1 MAVTPAGITV
11 VTPVHGRCELVERLL
26 ESLAGAADAFARAD
40 GDAAEIVLVD
50 SSDDEDARRIA
61 ALADRHG
68 ARVIRAANDVRRKRN
83 LGVRHAAGE
92 IVLFVDSDCEADPHL
107 LVEHA
112 AGHEIERAPDGR
124 RVAGVLG
131 TVRLAGER
139 TAAWR
144 AAEAAGFCDGF
155 AFAERYPQADWGP
168 CANVSYRRAFLLSV
182 GGFREDWPRRLGGDD
197 VELGL
202 RVNGAGAAI
211 LCRPA
216 AVVTHSRSTWARWP
230 AVLERAWRWG
240 AMDVHVRA
248 AVPPDRRR
256 PGGAGPGVLGLAATA
271 AGAATAVRE
280 RSPRPLATAAV
291 AVPLALLA
299 EGPPRGPLVTA
310 YAGRLLRLVFDLAA
324 VAEAIRIGRPPLAVA
339 ALHPTDHAAARRRAR
354 DRTAATAGAL
364 AALLPLVLRPTPR
377 R

>member
-1 MAVTPAGITV
+1 MAVTPAAITV
-11 VTPVHGRCELVERLL
+11 VTPVHGRCDLVERLL
-26 ESLAGAADAFARAD
+26 VSLAPAIGAFARA
-40 GDAAEIVLVD
+40 GGAAEVLLVD
-50 SSDDEDARRIA
+50 SSEGADGRRIA
-61 ALADRHG
+61 DLADRHG
-68 ARVIRAANDVRRKRN
+68 ARVLRSANDVRRKRN
-83 LGVRHAAGE
+83 LGVRHASGTV
-92 IVLFVDSDCEADPHL
+92 VLFVDSDCEADPGL

-112 AGHEIERAPDGR
+112 AGHRVERAPDGR
-124 RVAGVLG
+124 PVAGVLG

-155 AFAERYPQADWGP
+155 AFATRYPQADWGP
-168 CANVSYRRAFLLSV
+168 CANVSYRRALLLSI

-211 LCRPA
+211 LCRPG

-248 AVPPDRRR
+248 AVPARRRR
-256 PGGAGPGVLGLAATA
+256 PGGGGPGVLVVAAVA
-271 AGAATAVRE
+271 AGAVAAARR
-280 RSPRPLATAAV
+280 RSARPLARAGL
-291 AVPLALLA
+291 AVPLALLS
-299 EGPPRGPLVTA
+299 EGVPHGPAGTA
-310 YAGRLLRLVFDLAA
+310 LAGRGLRLAFDLAS
-324 VAEAIRIGRPPLAVA
+324 VAEAIRIGRPRLAVA
-339 ALHPTDHAAARRRAR
+339 ALHPTEPWAARRRAR
-354 DRTAATAGAL
+354 DRSATTAGAL
-364 AALLPLVLRPTPR
+364 LALLPLVLRATPR

>member
-1 MAVTPAGITV
+1 MAVTPAAITV
-11 VTPVHGRCELVERLL
+11 VTPVHGRCDLVARLL
-26 ESLAGAADAFARAD
+26 ASLAPAAAAFARA
-40 GDAAEIVLVD
+40 GGGAEVLLVD
-50 SSDDEDARRIA
+50 SSEAEEARRIA

-68 ARVIRAANDVRRKRN
+68 ARVLRSANDVRRKRN
-83 LGVRHAAGE
+83 LGVRHASGDV
-92 IVLFVDSDCEADPHL
+92 VLFVDSDCEADPGL
-107 LVEHA
+107 LLEHA
-112 AGHEIERAPDGR
+112 AGHGAARAPDGR
-124 RVAGVLG
+124 PVAGVLG
-131 TVRLAGER
+131 IVRLAGER

-155 AFAERYPQADWGP
+155 AFAARYPQADWGP
-168 CANVSYRRAFLLSV
+168 CANVSYRRAFLESI

-202 RVNGAGAAI
+202 RVNGTGAAI

-248 AVPPDRRR
+248 AVPPIRRR
-256 PGGAGPGVLGLAATA
+256 PGGAGPGVLVATAAA
-271 AGAATAVRE
+271 AGAAGAARR
-280 RSPRPLATAAV
+280 RSARPLATGAL

-299 EGPPRGPLVTA
+299 EGPPRGPLGTA
-310 YAGRLLRLVFDLAA
+310 LAGRLLRLLFDVAA
-324 VAEAIRIGRPPLAVA
+324 VAEAIRVGRPPLAVA
-339 ALHPTDHAAARRRAR
+339 ALHPVERTAARRRAR

-364 AALLPLVLRPTPR
+364 VAVLPLILRPTPGR
-377 R
+377 